1 MTETPIL
8 ITVTGQ
14 KSGAKVRININNI
27 TKYREN
33 DGGGTSF
40 FTYKDDGTPYM
51 VAKEKISIIDDLV
64 HKAIEEQINLSKP
77 APYSLKP

>member
-1 MTETPIL
+1 MVVNPIF

-14 KSGAKVRININNI
+14 KSRAKVRININSI

-51 VAKEKISIIDDLV
+51 VAKEKISTVDDLV

>member
-1 MTETPIL
+1 MTETPIF
-8 ITVTGQ
+8 IPVTGQ
-14 KSGAKVRININNI
+14 KSGAKTRININYI

-51 VAKEKISIIDDLV
+51 VAKEKISTVDDLI

-77 APYSLKP
+77 TPYSLKP

>member
-1 MTETPIL
+1 MVVNPIF

-14 KSGAKVRININNI
+14 KSGAKVRININSI

-51 VAKEKISIIDDLV
+51 VAKEKISTVDDLV
-64 HKAIEEQINLSKP
+64 HKAIEGQINLSKP